1 MTAAWRRPL
10 APGRGELL
18 GAGLAAGATVLVGF
32 LASRRLGTAGLLAP
46 AVLIV
51 LAVLVRKPVVVVST
65 VVGLAVLCEGSTFG
79 LFNFTAHLYDQFYK
93 GLTPLD
99 ALVVFAIFTVGLDVM
114 RHRRRVYFPKPLAI
128 GSGMLLLAMIMG
140 AVIGHAAGASVR
152 SVAISENVLAYL
164 LLLPT
169 AIANLDL
176 DRSQVTRLLTGAAVL
191 AIVKAVL
198 GLIEIS
204 GGYGTPIEGTARLTY
219 YEPAANW
226 LIMVALLWVVATR
239 VTRVKTPLWMLLG
252 SPLLIASLLLSY
264 RRSFWIGAVLGLLL
278 VIVLGTSASGRR
290 LLLPMGLLVV
300 VAIWLLSS
308 VNFQS
313 QIPVVKRAASLA
325 PSNLETNAED
335 RYRLDERANVL
346 GAIDEHPITGLGMMI
361 PWSASV
367 RPLPVEHM
375 EGRLYVHFAALWFWL
390 KLGLLGLL
398 AYVSLILGSLLL
410 GRQVWRRSGEHYL
423 RAFGLASLCAI
434 VGLVVIETTASFT
447 GVDPRFTVLLSFQV
461 GLLAQLARTGRPQ
474 AKEDDQEAPPP
485 SFAGRLA
492 SLPFTPTSDVSEP
505 FVAR

>member
-1 MTAAWRRPL
+1 VVAAAWRWRSL
-10 APGRGELL
+10 APGRGALL

-32 LASRRLGTAGLLAP
+32 LASRKLGTAGLLAP
-46 AVLIV
+46 GILVV
-51 LAVLVRKPVVVVST
+51 LAMLVRKPLVVVSI
-65 VVGLAVLCEGSTFG
+65 VVGLAVLCEGTSFG
-79 LFNFTAHLYDQFYK
+79 LFNFTSHLYDQFYK

-99 ALVVFAIFTVGLDVM
+99 VLVVFAIFTVGLDVM
-114 RHRRRVYFPKPLAI
+114 RHRRRLYIPKPLAI
-128 GSGMLLLAMIMG
+128 GSGTLALAMVVG
-140 AVIGHAAGASVR
+140 AVTGHAAGVSIR
-152 SVAISENVLAYL
+152 SVVISENVLAYL
-164 LLLPT
+164 LLLPI

-176 DRSQVTRLLTGAAVL
+176 DRVQVTRLLAGAATL
-191 AIVKAVL
+191 AILKAVL
-198 GLIEIS
+198 GLIEIA

-226 LIMVALLWVVATR
+226 LIMVALLWALATR
-239 VTRVKTPLWMLLG
+239 VMRIKTPLWMLLG

-278 VIVLGTSASGRR
+278 VVVLGTSVSGRR
-290 LLLPMGLLVV
+290 LLVPVGLLMV

-313 QIPVVKRAASLA
+313 QIPVVKRVASLA

-346 GAIDEHPITGLGMMI
+346 GAIDAHPITGLGMMV

-367 RPLPVEHM
+367 RPLPVEHV

-398 AYVSLILGSLLL
+398 AYVGLIFGSLLL
-410 GRQVWRRSGEHYL
+410 SRQVGRGSHEPFL

-434 VGLVVIETTASFT
+434 GGLVAIETTASFT
-447 GVDPRFTVLLSFQV
+447 GIDPRFTVLLSFQV
-461 GLLAQLARTGRPQ
+461 GLLAQLARTASPRAP
-474 AKEDDQEAPPP
+474 DDQAPPP
-485 SFAGRLA
+485 FSDHLVPLSFM
-492 SLPFTPTSDVSEP
+492 PTGDVSEP
-505 FVAR
+505 FAAR